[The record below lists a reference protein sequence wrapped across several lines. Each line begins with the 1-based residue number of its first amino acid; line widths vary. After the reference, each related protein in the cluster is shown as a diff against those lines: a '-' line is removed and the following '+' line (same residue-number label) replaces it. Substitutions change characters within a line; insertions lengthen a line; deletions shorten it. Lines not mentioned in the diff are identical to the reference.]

1 MKHDWVK
8 ISLMATELGVS
19 VKTLYNWIEVGKLV
33 MPRPG
38 YVSQMDA
45 YEVWLQQKNLRVEI
59 SYFQSQGITRDGY
72 GRFQKKANEVEQSG
86 E

>member
-8 ISLMATELGVS
+8 ISLMANELGVS

-45 YEVWLQQKNLRVEI
+45 YEVWLHQKNLRVEI

-72 GRFQKKANEVEQSG
+72 GRFQKRHDGVEQSG

>member
-8 ISLMATELGVS
+8 IPLMATELGVS
-19 VKTLYNWIEVGKLV
+19 VKTLYNWIEVGKLL

-38 YVSQMDA
+38 YVSQVDA
-45 YEVWLQQKNLRVEI
+45 YEVWLHQKNLRAEI

-72 GRFQKKANEVEQSG
+72 GRFQKNINDVEQSG